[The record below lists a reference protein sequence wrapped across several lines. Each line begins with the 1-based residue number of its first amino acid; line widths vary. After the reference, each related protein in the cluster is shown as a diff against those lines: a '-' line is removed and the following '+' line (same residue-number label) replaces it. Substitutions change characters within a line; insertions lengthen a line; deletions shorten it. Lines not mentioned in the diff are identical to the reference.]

1 MEHLIADSQLKLIEL
16 DEYEEKLL
24 PKVSKEVAAAINQT
38 GFITVEPT
46 FGEESIFRA
55 DSKIG
60 IVRVGD
66 IQIKVMPKFPV
77 NNLFYLL
84 GLHDGIK
91 FESDTVDIAE
101 SRDIT
106 DLIFESFLRN
116 VTSSTSRGL
125 LTGYRKVEETSKVL
139 HGRILMGNQLK
150 RRYGSMY
157 PVEVSFDEFTENIPE
172 NIELNMAII
181 KAMKFG
187 NLTTAQHRDFR
198 HLSRKFSEIDP
209 AKSDLRW
216 TKNRH
221 NIHYW
226 NSLVLADLINSGKG
240 FYEELGGVAVSGFT
254 VDMYRVFE
262 KFLLRELKVRLE
274 KQGGIVETKYLHLDE
289 ENRQRAQID
298 IMWRKDGQIKFIADA
313 KYKDP
318 ASNWE
323 SALYQVNTYATAFS
337 LDSIH
342 LIYALPTDE
351 EPLRLKGNGPWVY
364 RHGIDLSLTISEI
377 RKEIDELA
385 ELFIGALN

>member
-1 MEHLIADSQLKLIEL
+1 MQNSVAEFPLKLIEL

-24 PKVSKEVAAAINQT
+24 PKVSQEIAAAINQT
-38 GFITVEPT
+38 GFISVEPT

-66 IQIKVMPKFPV
+66 IQIRVMPKFPV

-84 GLHDGIK
+84 GLHEGIK
-91 FESDTVDIAE
+91 FESDSVNISE

-106 DLIFESFLRN
+106 NLIFERFLRN
-116 VTSSTSRGL
+116 VAESTSRGL
-125 LTGYRKVEETSKVL
+125 LTGYRQVEETSKVL
-139 HGRILMGNQLK
+139 HGRVLLGEQLK
-150 RRYGSMY
+150 KRFGHMY
-157 PVEVSFDEFTENIPE
+157 PVEVTFDEFTENIPE
-172 NIELNMAII
+172 NIELNMAIS

-187 NLTTAQHRDFR
+187 NLTTSQHRDFR
-198 HLSRKFSEIDP
+198 HLSRKFTEIDSNR
-209 AKSDLRW
+209 SDSTW

-226 NSLVLADLINSGKG
+226 NSLVLAELINGGKG
-240 FYEELGGVAVSGFT
+240 FYEEFGGVAVSGFT

-274 KQGGIVETKYLHLDE
+274 KHGGVVETKYLHLDE
-289 ENRQRAQID
+289 ENRQKAQID
-298 IMWRKDGQIKFIADA
+298 IMWRKDQEIKFIADA

-342 LIYALPTDE
+342 LIYALPVE
-351 EPLRLKGNGPWVY
+351 ENPLRLKGNGTLVY
-364 RHGIDLSLTISEI
+364 RHGIDLSLDISDI
-377 RKEIDELA
+377 RKEIDELS
-385 ELFIGALN
+385 EFFVG

>member
-1 MEHLIADSQLKLIEL
+1 MQNSVAEFPLKLIEL

-24 PKVSKEVAAAINQT
+24 PKVSQEIAAAINQT
-38 GFITVEPT
+38 GFISVEPT

-66 IQIKVMPKFPV
+66 IQIRVMPKFPV

-84 GLHDGIK
+84 GLHEGIK
-91 FESDTVDIAE
+91 FESDSVNISE

-106 DLIFESFLRN
+106 NLIFESFLRN
-116 VTSSTSRGL
+116 VAESTSRGL
-125 LTGYRKVEETSKVL
+125 LTGYRQVEETSKVL
-139 HGRILMGNQLK
+139 HGRVLLGEQLK
-150 RRYGSMY
+150 KRFGHMY
-157 PVEVSFDEFTENIPE
+157 PVEVTFDEFTENIPE
-172 NIELNMAII
+172 NIELNMAIS

-187 NLTTAQHRDFR
+187 NLTTSQHRDFR
-198 HLSRKFSEIDP
+198 HLSRKFTEIDSNR
-209 AKSDLRW
+209 SDSTW

-226 NSLVLADLINSGKG
+226 NSLVLAELINGGKG
-240 FYEELGGVAVSGFT
+240 FYEEFGGVAVSGFT

-274 KQGGIVETKYLHLDE
+274 KHGGVVETKYLHLDE
-289 ENRQRAQID
+289 ENRQKAQID
-298 IMWRKDGQIKFIADA
+298 IMWRKDQEIKFIADA

-342 LIYALPTDE
+342 LIYALPVE
-351 EPLRLKGNGPWVY
+351 ENPLRLKGNGTLVY
-364 RHGIDLSLTISEI
+364 RHGIDLSLDISDI
-377 RKEIDELA
+377 RKEIDQLSE
-385 ELFIGALN
+385 FFVG

>member
-1 MEHLIADSQLKLIEL
+1 MGQLITDGQLKLIEL

-24 PKVSKEVAAAINQT
+24 PKVSKEVADAINQT

-46 FGEESIFRA
+46 FGDESIFRA

-60 IVRVGD
+60 IVRVGE

-91 FESDTVDIAE
+91 FESDTVNIAE

-116 VTSSTSRGL
+116 VTASTSRGL
-125 LTGYRKVEETSKVL
+125 LTGYRRIEETSKVL
-139 HGRILMGNQLK
+139 HGRMLIGEQLK
-150 RRYGSMY
+150 KRYGHMY
-157 PVEVSFDEFTENIPE
+157 PVEVAFDEFTENIPE
-172 NIELNMAII
+172 NIELNMAIT

-198 HLSRKFSEIDP
+198 HLSRKFSEIDVT
-209 AKSDLRW
+209 KTGQRW

-274 KQGGIVETKYLHLDE
+274 KHGGVVETKYLHLDE

-298 IMWRKDGQIKFIADA
+298 IMWRRDGQIKFIADA

-323 SALYQVNTYATAFS
+323 SALYQVNTYATAFA
-337 LDSIH
+337 LESIH
-342 LIYALPTDE
+342 LIYALPVDE
-351 EPLRLKGNGPWVY
+351 NPLRLKGNGTLVY
-364 RHGIDLSLTISEI
+364 RHGIDLSLSIEGI
-377 RKEIDELA
+377 RREIDNLSD
-385 ELFIGALN
+385 LFVG

>member
-1 MEHLIADSQLKLIEL
+1 MEQVIAENHLKLIEL

-46 FGEESIFRA
+46 FGEDSVFRA

-60 IVRVGD
+60 IIRVGD
-66 IQIKVMPKFPV
+66 IHIKVMPKFPV

-91 FESDTVDIAE
+91 FDSDTVNIAE

-116 VTSSTSRGL
+116 ATASTSRGL
-125 LTGYRKVEETSKVL
+125 LTGYRRVEETSKVL
-139 HGRILMGNQLK
+139 HGRVLIGEQLK
-150 RRYGSMY
+150 KRFGHMY
-157 PVEVSFDEFTENIPE
+157 PVEVAFDEFTENIPE
-172 NIELNMAII
+172 NIELNMAIT

-187 NLTTAQHRDFR
+187 NLTADQHRDFR
-198 HLSRKFSEIDP
+198 HLSRKFSEIDTSN
-209 AKSDLRW
+209 AELRW

-226 NSLVLADLINSGKG
+226 NSLVLAELINSGKG

-262 KFLLRELKVRLE
+262 KFLLRELKQRIE
-274 KQGGIVETKYLHLDE
+274 KHGGVVETKYLHLDE

-298 IMWRKDGQIKFIADA
+298 IMWRKDGKIKFIADA

-323 SALYQVNTYATAFS
+323 SALYQVNTYATAFE

-342 LIYALPTDE
+342 LIYARPVDE
-351 EPLRLKGNGPWVY
+351 NPLRLKGNGTLVY
-364 RHGIDLSLTISEI
+364 RHGIDLSLSIKEI
-377 RKEIDELA
+377 RKEIDELSD
-385 ELFIGALN
+385 LFVG

>member
-1 MEHLIADSQLKLIEL
+1 MGQLITDGELKLIEL
-16 DEYEEKLL
+16 DEYEEKFL
-24 PKVSKEVAAAINQT
+24 PKVSKEVADAINQT

-46 FGEESIFRA
+46 FGDESIFRA

-91 FESDTVDIAE
+91 FESDMVNIAE

-116 VTSSTSRGL
+116 ATASTSRGL
-125 LTGYRKVEETSKVL
+125 LTGYRRVEGTSKVL
-139 HGRILMGNQLK
+139 HGRILIGEQLK
-150 RRYGSMY
+150 KRYGHIY
-157 PVEVSFDEFTENIPE
+157 PVEVAFDEFTENIPE
-172 NIELNMAII
+172 NIELNMAIT

-198 HLSRKFSEIDP
+198 HLSRKFSEIDVT
-209 AKSDLRW
+209 KIGQHW

-274 KQGGIVETKYLHLDE
+274 KHGGVVETKYLHLDE

-298 IMWRKDGQIKFIADA
+298 IMWRRDGQIKFIADA

-318 ASNWE
+318 ESNWE
-323 SALYQVNTYATAFS
+323 SALYQVNTYATAFA

-342 LIYALPTDE
+342 LIYALPVDE
-351 EPLRLKGNGPWVY
+351 NPLRLKGNGTLVY
-364 RHGIDLSLTISEI
+364 RHGIDLSLSIKEI
-377 RKEIDELA
+377 RKEIDDLSA
-385 ELFIGALN
+385 LFVG

>member
-1 MEHLIADSQLKLIEL
+1 MEQSIVENRLKLIEL

-24 PKVSKEVAAAINQT
+24 PKVSKEVAAAINET

-46 FGEESIFRA
+46 FEEESIFRA

-91 FESDTVDIAE
+91 FESDSVNIEE

-116 VTSSTSRGL
+116 VIASTSRGL
-125 LTGYRKVEETSKVL
+125 LTDYRRVEETSKVL
-139 HGRILMGNQLK
+139 HGRILIGEQLK
-150 RRYGSMY
+150 KRQGHMY
-157 PVEVSFDEFTENIPE
+157 PVEVSFDEFTDNIPE
-172 NIELNMAII
+172 NIELNMAIT

-187 NLTTAQHRDFR
+187 NLTTTQHRDFR
-198 HLSRKFSEIDP
+198 HVSRRFSEIDTS
-209 AKSDLRW
+209 KSNFNW
-216 TKNRH
+216 TKSRH
-221 NIHYW
+221 NTHYW

-262 KFLLRELKVRLE
+262 KFLLRELKMRLE
-274 KQGGIVETKYLHLDE
+274 RHGGVVETKYLHLDE
-289 ENRQRAQID
+289 ENRQKAQID
-298 IMWRKDGQIKFIADA
+298 IMWHRDGQIKFIADA

-342 LIYALPTDE
+342 LIYALPVDE
-351 EPLRLKGNGPWVY
+351 APLRLKGNGPLVY
-364 RHGIDLSLTISEI
+364 RHGIDLSLDISAI
-377 RKEIDELA
+377 RMEIDQLSA
-385 ELFIGALN
+385 TFLNEIH